1 MSVPRLV
8 VTLAS
13 AVVAL
18 SAVMAPVGRAADK
31 DKTVSGILT
40 EKGDKWIKVKADG
53 EEDAVKYVYD
63 PADKKMAAALK
74 GIFTVSRVQV
84 AYEPGGDGDA
94 RLLRITKPKTR
105 TTGTVTGE
113 VLAVHDNFWIEVKP
127 KDGPPDGY
135 ALNYPP
141 DKYKAVAE
149 TLKGLKKGDTVTLRF
164 TTDFERHRIETLK
177 KEEKK

>member
-1 MSVPRLV
+1 MPGHRPFVK
-8 VTLAS
+8 LAS
-13 AVVAL
+13 AAVAL
-18 SAVMAPVGRAADK
+18 TVVFGVSWAADK
-31 DKTVSGILT
+31 DKTVAGIVID
-40 EKGDKWIKVKADG
+40 KGDKWIKVKTDG

-63 PADKKMAAALK
+63 PADKKLAAALK

-84 AYEPGGDGDA
+84 VYEPGDGDA
-94 RLLRITKPKTR
+94 RLVRITKAKTK

-141 DKYKAVAE
+141 EKYKAVAE
-149 TLKGLKKGDTVTLRF
+149 TLKGLKKGDTITLRF